1 MRPSM
6 AMHEVTSLALERL
19 RPRAYRRSGVHVHA
33 HYDRLVQQQPSHRS
47 IGSVQAQHAAPP
59 RLRERPPTV
68 KVITSCKT
76 RPSWWL
82 LLTWLIG
89 SRSALIMPVSFMHGC
104 ALQMTQEEIRSSWRR
119 SPVAR
124 GEQLSCTFML
134 TVCESDVGLTS
145 ELLRSKRTHRAL
157 NGRAVDTQASAMRER
172 TLVLRQLYKPF
183 RQAPYPR

>member
-1 MRPSM
+1 MPCGPSVRPRMRPSM

-19 RPRAYRRSGVHVHA
+19 LPRAYRRSGVHVHA
-33 HYDRLVQQQPSHRS
+33 HYDRLVQQQPSLRT

-76 RPSWWL
+76 RPSWRL

-89 SRSALIMPVSFMHGC
+89 VRSAPIMPVSFMHGC
-104 ALQMTQEEIRSSWRR
+104 ALQMMQEEIRSSCRR

-124 GEQLSCTFML
+124 GEQLSCTFVL
-134 TVCESDVGLTS
+134 TVCDWVIGLPSNLKVTYS
-145 ELLRSKRTHRAL
+145 RHH
-157 NGRAVDTQASAMRER
+157 GRAGTSGR
-172 TLVLRQLYKPF
+172 
-183 RQAPYPR
+183 

>member
-1 MRPSM
+1 M
-6 AMHEVTSLALERL
+6 AMHEVASLALERL
-19 RPRAYRRSGVHVHA
+19 LPRAYRRSGVHVHA
-33 HYDRLVQQQPSHRS
+33 HYDRLVQQQPSRRT

-89 SRSALIMPVSFMHGC
+89 MRSAPIMPVSFIHGC
-104 ALQMTQEEIRSSWRR
+104 ALQMLQEEIRSSWRR

-134 TVCESDVGLTS
+134 TVCDSVNEFTPGLHGRVH
-145 ELLRSKRTHRAL
+145 RS
-157 NGRAVDTQASAMRER
+157 RAVTGHGVTTASHRQCAPKAFLRFLFIPFSQA
-172 TLVLRQLYKPF
+172 L
-183 RQAPYPR
+183 